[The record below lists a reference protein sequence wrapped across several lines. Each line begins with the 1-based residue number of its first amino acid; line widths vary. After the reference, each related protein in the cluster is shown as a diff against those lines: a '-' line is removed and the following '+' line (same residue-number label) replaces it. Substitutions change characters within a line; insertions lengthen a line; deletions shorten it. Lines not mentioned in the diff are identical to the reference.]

1 MKSVR
6 NSLTVFAASVVMAGT
21 AHGQDKS
28 ALFHQGLVTNSIA
41 GITLEMKTEPKF
53 VLGSSTRLTGLFV
66 DLITPQQTWNMLNPS
81 VPVRNL
87 QASAPPY
94 LMPVKAPRPIHD
106 SAVNNEPD
114 FAVLRLSFP

>member
-1 MKSVR
+1 
-6 NSLTVFAASVVMAGT
+6 
-21 AHGQDKS
+21 
-28 ALFHQGLVTNSIA
+28 
-41 GITLEMKTEPKF
+41 MKTEPKF

-66 DLITPQQTWNMLNPS
+66 DLITPQQTWQMLNPS
-81 VPVRNL
+81 MPVRNL

-94 LMPVKAPRPIHD
+94 LLPVKAPRPIHD